1 MTQMVSGAPA
11 LTDSVFALRSGASP
25 TNLIFAIRDIF
36 NLYSTGT
43 HSKDIYGNMTV
54 YGVLNVTGDVFTRNN
69 THLGNS
75 ITDTTYVIGA
85 ARVSGDV
92 YVSGHGVFTGDLNA
106 SGNTSLGRNSSSTT
120 RVSGTLTVNGS
131 GDFHNTLNLR
141 KGAVNS
147 LGYTGLGNHVFGTDS
162 SNSQTLKGTVGVTNS
177 INVGGDLAVF
187 GNKTTAGN
195 ERITGT
201 LGVGGNVFLSG
212 NLEAGSYASNHTAL
226 INSTTTVRKATFL
239 ESTLGVSSH
248 ATFSGNLNVS
258 GTVNLGDSATD
269 VVNIAGIA
277 NCKSLFV
284 GANMSVAGGEI
295 VAGSSTIMGTG
306 LFVGGAFTNG
316 LRVSGT
322 TNLGSSSSSR
332 THVIGSLHVAQNT
345 TLSGNLNL
353 ASSSIITTPYLSVT
367 KGECLITFDPS
378 VRISLSPVTYNST
391 YGTVEVKLSAGD
403 VAYYENGDFVYITG
417 MNAVTTVPVSY
428 CGLKRISYVTATG
441 IGLNNLDYTDMTN
454 AGNGAGLALLLA
466 KVDYAYI
473 ERMVNVA
480 NLVVDNAAAARF
492 GTDRVN
498 WPRYNIYPTNTPN
511 YIPAAISLSCEYSK
525 AVTSLIRRPYVL
537 HVSGLNSSDY
547 GPGVGIGYSY
557 LPIIFSASDGSDTNL
572 TLTTSAANLNKTPGD
587 IHVYFRT

>member
-212 NLEAGSYASNHTAL
+212 NLEAGSYASSHTAL

-322 TNLGSSSSSR
+322 TNLGSSSSNG
-332 THVIGSLHVAQNT
+332 TNVIGSLRVAQNSTFSGSLIVNGIYKNNSLAYYNLADKKIYFTCLARCGNGRATYNALYGTIEIPITSPGWNDGEYIFITGKESPT
-345 TLSGNLNL
+345 TL
-353 ASSSIITTPYLSVT
+353 
-367 KGECLITFDPS
+367 D
-378 VRISLSPVTYNST
+378 VR
-391 YGTVEVKLSAGD
+391 
-403 VAYYENGDFVYITG
+403 
-417 MNAVTTVPVSY
+417 Y
-428 CGLKRISYVTATG
+428 CGWKQMAYVSPTG
-441 IGLNNLDYTDMTN
+441 IGIYSPGYGNSSVNNGVLVLAHAVAPSNQGISKIIVRANNPQGYFGAALVNNPYYLIYYETPYGYNELITHSYQADQGSPPKPFTLFTS
-454 AGNGAGLALLLA
+454 GNYHDGSVNYAGLM
-466 KVDYAYI
+466 I
-473 ERMVNVA
+473 M
-480 NLVVDNAAAARF
+480 
-492 GTDRVN
+492 
-498 WPRYNIYPTNTPN
+498 
-511 YIPAAISLSCEYSK
+511 
-525 AVTSLIRRPYVL
+525 
-537 HVSGLNSSDY
+537 NSSD
-547 GPGVGIGYSY
+547 GTW
-557 LPIIFSASDGSDTNL
+557 LDFSASNGATNK
-572 TLTTSAANLNKTPGD
+572 NLMPAKIFFKSEPCINHLFLP
-587 IHVYFRT
+587 